1 MITVI
6 LNIIGLACVI
16 ISLILIRKD
25 FKSERDMYEEILLI
39 HNNIM
44 DYSTAID
51 NTLSNFDALM
61 DSSLKKMEVI
71 EKHNISKNPVADTH
85 QFNQNSKIILE
96 ETIEDNIPTNK
107 SYKKILDL
115 KEIGL
120 SNEEIAK
127 NLDMGVREVEIIL
140 KIWNNR

>member
-61 DSSLKKMEVI
+61 DASLKKMEII
-71 EKHNISKNPVADTH
+71 ENNNISKEPVADTR
-85 QFNQNSKIILE
+85 QFNQHSKIILE
-96 ETIEDNIPTNK
+96 ETIENNISANK

-127 NLDMGVREVEIIL
+127 NLDMGIREVEIIL